1 MRNDLARLFW
11 ARLRIK
17 RRTWRLAA
25 PSGASLRSRL
35 PSASLRHISGS
46 GGFLRGAASACGAVC
61 RRPARSEY
69 LPSPDRRHLACL
81 RPRLPPSPPPP
92 RAVAPPARSA
102 HHWHGER
109 VKGELSAQLRANAL
123 TLLTVR
129 GAERAP
135 QKRTSA
141 DSAQGA
147 RRACHGARANPAP
160 RGARRRRDGC
170 DWRRE
175 ASRPSQARRS
185 GGWIAPRG

>member
-1 MRNDLARLFW
+1 MVCVCV
-11 ARLRIK
+11 
-17 RRTWRLAA
+17 
-25 PSGASLRSRL
+25 SGR
-35 PSASLRHISGS
+35 
-46 GGFLRGAASACGAVC
+46 
-61 RRPARSEY
+61 
-69 LPSPDRRHLACL
+69 
-81 RPRLPPSPPPP
+81 
-92 RAVAPPARSA
+92 
-102 HHWHGER
+102 GER
-109 VKGELSAQLRANAL
+109 VNGELSAQLRANAL

-185 GGWIAPRG
+185 GGWIAPRGRRRIRGNAPKRSGGKIRRSRTRRVRKHPRGVEARTSITHGTVRMQKRTTHAARAQSRNSLTHYTVLLVRLDPGRAVLVQFAPVSIIGFQTWK